1 MGGLECGRTRARP
14 GHISAHGHMGTYAQN
29 DRVPIATP
37 PCVVDADE
45 EQPPART
52 SDEDVT

>member
-1 MGGLECGRTRARP
+1 MGGLECGRIRARP

>member
-1 MGGLECGRTRARP
+1 MTDNHIHHFVGLDGYW
-14 GHISAHGHMGTYAQN
+14 GQN

-37 PCVVDADE
+37 PCVVDANE

-52 SDEDVT
+52 SDEDIT